1 MPVFCN
7 ITNLP
12 GLVGPCSENK
22 KCLLAQGTSADEKSN
37 VIRNWYIN
45 LYQVPI
51 MLHLHTSVLGSHNAI
66 SANEGVKVL
75 PLLST
80 DDRQNK
86 ASCKKGERKMK
97 GVQLNLDS

>member
-1 MPVFCN
+1 
-7 ITNLP
+7 
-12 GLVGPCSENK
+12 
-22 KCLLAQGTSADEKSN
+22 
-37 VIRNWYIN
+37 
-45 LYQVPI
+45 